1 MVEGESLDLLCT
13 ADGYPR
19 PAFDISIDKNG
30 TKPTVMA
37 LASTTPTG
45 NNIPLQIQSGFSESY
60 RIIGLTPE
68 DNGRNIT
75 CQVDMKHIEKNLSLS
90 ATKQLYIECKFYDIC
105 FSFVDQKEDK
115 S

>member
-1 MVEGESLDLLCT
+1 MVEGEPLDVLCL

-30 TKPTVMA
+30 SKPTVMA
-37 LASTTPTG
+37 LASTTPAAK
-45 NNIPLQIQSGFSESY
+45 NSPLQLQTSFTESY

-75 CQVDMKHIEKNLSLS
+75 CQVDMKQIDKNLTLS
-90 ATKQLYIECKFYDIC
+90 STKQLYIEC
-105 FSFVDQKEDK
+105 E
-115 S
+115 